1 MKSKRIKKIL
11 KERLKE
17 AIGKKE
23 EVLELY
29 DDGIL
34 HAPHV
39 DAIEYHI
46 EALESTRV
54 I

>member
-11 KERLKE
+11 KDRLKE
-17 AIGKKE
+17 AIGKKA

-34 HAPHV
+34 HAPHI
-39 DAIEYHI
+39 DAIDHEI
-46 EALESTRV
+46 EALESTV
-54 I
+54 TI